1 MDHSRYKLKAALGQS
16 PASIK
21 SASITEISN
30 FGCVQGLNLITL
42 SISHSTLALTNKL
55 SVAKHFCGLLVIY
68 LLLTDVNIYFF
79 LIHRTALPITIFG
92 IPPNA
97 LSATEIVAVIYK
109 LLAAVWVVT
118 NAKCVG
124 NLRYALDI
132 P

>member
-68 LLLTDVNIYFF
+68 LLLTNVNIYFL
-79 LIHRTALPITIFG
+79 LIHRTSLPITIFG

-97 LSATEIVAVIYK
+97 LCPLSATEIVAVIYW
-109 LLAAVWVVT
+109 LLCGSLQT
-118 NAKCVG
+118 QNA
-124 NLRYALDI
+124 
-132 P
+132 